1 MAQSE
6 QANNWVVK
14 SGEKEAGDA
23 KKWGWPEEQDKQELD
38 YAGVMIQNK
47 IKFFE

>member
-1 MAQSE
+1 MAQPE

-14 SGEKEAGDA
+14 SGEKEASDA
-23 KKWGWPEEQDKQELD
+23 KKWGWPEQEKQELD